1 MQAFASRIAV
11 EMQAAMDALQPQFRA
26 RGWPELHIGVG
37 VNSGRM
43 SVGNM
48 GSDVRVAYTVMGGC
62 VNLASRLEGLTK
74 QYGVGMLV
82 GETTFAACPD
92 IAFRELDRVMPKGTT
107 EPVAI
112 YAPVGPLAAVE
123 QSTQD
128 EVALW
133 HEALKHYRAQEW
145 DLAEQQLLDLQ
156 RKHPTTRLYGIFLER
171 IAALRQNPPGPGWDG
186 TTAFE
191 TK

>member
-1 MQAFASRIAV
+1 
-11 EMQAAMDALQPQFRA
+11 MDALQPQFRS

-48 GSDVRVAYTVMGGC
+48 GSDVRVAYTVMGSA

-74 QYGVGMLV
+74 EYGLSMIV
-82 GETTFAACPD
+82 GEATRAACAD
-92 IAFRELDRVMPKGTT
+92 MVFRELDRVMPKGTT

-112 YAPVGPLAAVE
+112 FAPVGPSGAVDK
-123 QSTQD
+123 STHD
-128 EVALW
+128 ELALW
-133 HEALKHYRAQEW
+133 QKALKQYRAQEW
-145 DLAEQQLLDLQ
+145 DLAELQLLNLQ
-156 RKHPTTRLYGIFLER
+156 RMYPATALYALFLRR
-171 IAALRQNPPGPGWDG
+171 IAHLRKNPPGPGWDG